1 MRRAQRARVQ
11 VDSTT
16 TPATI
21 PGATCLPRALEEDGA
36 VRAPPQAIAL
46 RLGAL
51 AEDGAD
57 DERADDVAYDDAL
70 VDDDVDV
77 DDDELETTMPMG
89 LHLTKSNTV
98 SPDLYH
104 RLQCIVARASLRAR
118 AQRCAHLPVQ
128 LVLLPPN
135 AHALSSR
142 HVQAILKR
150 HGGGKGKSNKG
161 PPSWTMVYSFNSPS
175 AANTV
180 PTSWQG
186 ASPEVLNHLKTLNGG
201 AGWVADGM

>member
-1 MRRAQRARVQ
+1 MHRCAR
-11 VDSTT
+11 
-16 TPATI
+16 
-21 PGATCLPRALEEDGA
+21 
-36 VRAPPQAIAL
+36 
-46 RLGAL
+46 
-51 AEDGAD
+51 
-57 DERADDVAYDDAL
+57 
-70 VDDDVDV
+70 
-77 DDDELETTMPMG
+77 
-89 LHLTKSNTV
+89 
-98 SPDLYH
+98 
-104 RLQCIVARASLRAR
+104 IVARARAR
-118 AQRCAHLPVQ
+118 NAARTYLCSSCYCPQ
-128 LVLLPPN
+128 N

>member
-21 PGATCLPRALEEDGA
+21 PGATFPPRALEEDGA

-51 AEDGAD
+51 AEDGTNE
-57 DERADDVAYDDAL
+57 ERADDVAYDDAL

-89 LHLTKSNTV
+89 LHLTKSNT
-98 SPDLYH
+98 
-104 RLQCIVARASLRAR
+104 
-118 AQRCAHLPVQ
+118 
-128 LVLLPPN
+128 
-135 AHALSSR
+135 
-142 HVQAILKR
+142 AILKR
-150 HGGGKGKSNKG
+150 HGGGKGKGNKG

-201 AGWVADGM
+201 AGWVADGPKGGIYRPTTAS